1 MALQR
6 AEKLITQNTRAEE
19 LTLENMGLDSI
30 APLLPLLS
38 QMTRLRRLK
47 LGKNSIAGLPDDLSS
62 IRQVEYL
69 DISGNPVAGLNAV
82 IKGLYSMP
90 NLKHLFIDLQFE
102 SEEDEVIVS
111 LQSLES
117 FNGTPL
123 TENYDGHDGGGGG
136 GGAAESSRQVATAV
150 PGPARVGAPRQAW
163 EGGPSSAP
171 GSQRPLQAP
180 SVPPSVAVKTRW
192 DDADMQQVQRLYQA
206 VNSVSGRVTNK
217 NEFDEYTRNVV
228 NHLHSL
234 VAGEDDPFK
243 REVEILKAK
252 RILFEYCF
260 EEVARSSHRFDAN
273 LSSVLGVVQEAYSN
287 LLENYEKLGRNVLDD
302 KERKLDVMK
311 TDMQAAIQEIETLM
325 GQMDSSKAGG
335 QAADG
340 AAASNAKFDA
350 ERRRLNEE
358 IGWLRA
364 ENEKLQ
370 TRVRQADVSRGL
382 SATPGRNVGISPAAG
397 GGAGSTF
404 GSDRGAPQL
413 SPAKVPAIGSKVLTQ
428 RQLHEVIEDIYASKS
443 KYDIKCAE
451 THLPR
456 ETMEQHMYTFL
467 NQKYGLKHIILEWA
481 TAIIQ
486 GIKKYGAEDN
496 DVAVFGKIL
505 RNEIDEEFRFVQRQ
519 LKETVHELLR
529 VYVKGKRP
537 LKSDEEI
544 NAIVKKKVHSTLLEE
559 EWIDIVK
566 YMYNNEDAVSIIMR
580 IRDILK
586 MRAMPQR
593 RRSTAAPTRGA
604 PPVKEEDVLLSYNE
618 FIRTLLDFQL
628 EGHERFLSRFV
639 RIFKQFDADRNGI
652 VNELEF
658 RNILRGVD
666 PQKTEEAVTALLDVV
681 DPHNNQL
688 ITFSE
693 CVTFLSTE
701 LVRMMREEGVTG

>member
-19 LTLENMGLDSI
+19 LSLEAMGLDTI

-38 QMTRLRRLK
+38 QMSRLRRLK
-47 LGKNSIAGLPDDLSS
+47 LGKNSISSLPDDLSA
-62 IRQVEYL
+62 IRQVEFL
-69 DISGNPVAGLNAV
+69 DLSGNPIAGLNAV
-82 IKGLYSMP
+82 IKGLYSLP

-123 TENYDGHDGGGGG
+123 TENYDEA
-136 GGAAESSRQVATAV
+136 GGAKQQQQQASV
-150 PGPARVGAPRQAW
+150 PAPARLGSAQQPRQAW
-163 EGGPSSAP
+163 DAPTPGPS
-171 GSQRPLQAP
+171 RPQQTSTTP
-180 SVPPSVAVKTRW
+180 SIAVKTRW
-192 DDADMQQVQRLYQA
+192 EDSDMQQVQRLYQA

-260 EEVARSSHRFDAN
+260 EEVARSSHRFDSN

-325 GQMDSSKAGG
+325 GQMDASKNGSQGG
-335 QAADG
+335 DG
-340 AAASNAKFDA
+340 AASAAKFDA
-350 ERRRLNEE
+350 ERRRLTEE
-358 IGWLRA
+358 IGWLRT

-370 TRVRQADVSRGL
+370 TRLKQSDVSRGL
-382 SATPGRNVGISPAAG
+382 SATPGRG
-397 GGAGSTF
+397 GQPGASTTF
-404 GSDRGAPQL
+404 GSVSDRSAQQP
-413 SPAKVPAIGSKVLTQ
+413 SPTKVPVIGSKVLTQ
-428 RQLHEVIEDIYASKS
+428 RQLHEAIEDIYASKS

-486 GIKKYGAEDN
+486 GIKKYAAEDN

-586 MRAMPQR
+586 QRAMPQR
-593 RRSTAAPTRGA
+593 RRTTAGSTRGA
-604 PPVKEEDVLLSYNE
+604 PQPKEEEVLLSYNE

-639 RIFKQFDADRNGI
+639 RIFKQFDVDRNGI

>member
-19 LTLENMGLDSI
+19 LSLEGMGLDTI

-38 QMTRLRRLK
+38 QMSRLRRLK
-47 LGKNSIAGLPDDLSS
+47 LAKNSISSLPDDLSA
-62 IRQVEYL
+62 IRQVEFL
-69 DISGNPVAGLNAV
+69 DLSANPVAGLNAV
-82 IKGLYSMP
+82 IKGLYSLT
-90 NLKHLFIDLQFE
+90 NLKHLYIDLQFE

-123 TENYDGHDGGGGG
+123 TENFEET
-136 GGAAESSRQVATAV
+136 AAKEQASVPAPARLGTGQQSQPQQRQQAWD
-150 PGPARVGAPRQAW
+150 GPAPNSGRQQQNA
-163 EGGPSSAP
+163 SAH
-171 GSQRPLQAP
+171 A
-180 SVPPSVAVKTRW
+180 VAVKTRW
-192 DDADMQQVQRLYQA
+192 EESDMQQVQRLYQA

-260 EEVARSSHRFDAN
+260 EEVARSSHRFDSN

-287 LLENYEKLGRNVLDD
+287 LLENYERLGRNVMDD

-325 GQMDSSKAGG
+325 GQMDNNKNGSNTM
-335 QAADG
+335 DG
-340 AAASNAKFDA
+340 VNSAKVDA

-358 IGWLRA
+358 IGWLRT

-370 TRVRQADVSRGL
+370 TRLKQAEISRGV
-382 SATPGRNVGISPAAG
+382 SSTPGR
-397 GGAGSTF
+397 AGSGLAPTTF
-404 GSDRGAPQL
+404 GSASDRSAGGPQP
-413 SPAKVPAIGSKVLTQ
+413 SPTKVPAIGTKVLTQ
-428 RQLHEVIEDIYASKS
+428 RQLHEAIEDIYASKS

-456 ETMEQHMYTFL
+456 ETMEQHMYTYL

-486 GIKKYGAEDN
+486 GIKKYSAEDN

-537 LKSDEEI
+537 LKSDDEI
-544 NAIVKKKVHSTLLEE
+544 NGIVKKKVHSTLLEE

-580 IRDILK
+580 IRDLLK
-586 MRAMPQR
+586 QRAMPQR
-593 RRSTAAPTRGA
+593 RRTTTGSVRGQPA
-604 PPVKEEDVLLSYNE
+604 QKEEEVLLSYNE

-639 RIFKQFDADRNGI
+639 RIFKQFDVDRNGI

-658 RNILRGVD
+658 RNILRAVD
-666 PQKTEEAVTALLDVV
+666 PQKAEEAVTALLDVV